1 MSIVKKLLVATAAAT
16 VVGMVDANRAN
27 AVSVNLDSFNSS
39 TGEYNYKFTLSP
51 LEVDAFTKETT
62 VGSIVTIAADKFTL
76 TGLAGVSGQAVSGT
90 ADSFYKV
97 DGTTST
103 SARWLVDQTLASTA
117 TLLTPDQ
124 RSFGTFTVTA
134 PGTQLGTINY
144 SVDTTI
150 SGTVPGNCSLIG
162 VRSTCTG
169 TTQGPV
175 AAAAVPF
182 ELSPGLGSLALGV
195 SGAIAYLKSLKKR
208 KSFESEL
215 QTIDAN

>member
-1 MSIVKKLLVATAAAT
+1 MRIVKKLLVATAAAT

-27 AVSVNLDSFNSS
+27 AVSVNYESFDPS
-39 TGEYNYKFTLSP
+39 TGEYKYNFTLSP
-51 LEVDAFTKETT
+51 LEVDAFIAETT
-62 VGSIVTIAADKFTL
+62 VAFVTIAADKFKL
-76 TGLAGVSGQAVSGT
+76 TGMAGVNGQAVSGT
-90 ADSFYKV
+90 ADSFYRV
-97 DGTTST
+97 NGTTST
-103 SARWLVDQTLASTA
+103 SAEWVVDQTIASTA
-117 TLLTPDQ
+117 TLLAPNQT
-124 RSFGTFTVTA
+124 SFGTFTVTA

-144 SVDTTI
+144 SVETTV
-150 SGTVPGNCSLIG
+150 SGILPSADCPVIG

-215 QTIDAN
+215 QKIDAN